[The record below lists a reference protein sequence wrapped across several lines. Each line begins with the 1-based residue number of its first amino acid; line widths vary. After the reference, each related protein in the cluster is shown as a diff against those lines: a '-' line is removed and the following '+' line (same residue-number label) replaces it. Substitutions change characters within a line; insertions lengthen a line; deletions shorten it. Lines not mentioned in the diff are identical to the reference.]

1 MKKIYD
7 DKNDPTKAYLLYAN
21 KTEVI
26 LMGRVIT
33 YQGKGRYI
41 IEGRVG

>member
-7 DKNDPTKAYLLYAN
+7 DKDDPTKAILLYAN

-26 LMGRVIT
+26 FLR
-33 YQGKGRYI
+33 K
-41 IEGRVG
+41 